1 MSVSL
6 LERQDKTSAK
16 PEKIA
21 LPVTPLWRSHLLCE
35 GECKERDWWLSQ
47 VNPQTPQGSF
57 ACFSLGC
64 KGEFIR
70 KVSVW
75 RVLPT
80 LLVST
85 DYLLFTPF
93 EVVGCHSLPIQ
104 TLMTLSP
111 LVIFTSPLYP
121 WSFSLFFWAWIIP
134 STTDFFPASYTYLPY
149 LSLLA
154 SELLQPPSPATNLL
168 SPFFL
173 PTPVFSPPEG
183 FCSLLSPHAKANEL
197 YTLQIKVWL

>member
-80 LLVST
+80 LLVSR
-85 DYLLFTPF
+85 
-93 EVVGCHSLPIQ
+93 
-104 TLMTLSP
+104 LSP
-111 LVIFTSPLYP
+111 LYSFWGSWLSFPPHSDSYDSFAPRHLHLSSLSLILFLIFLSLDHSLYHRFLSCLLHLPSIPLP
-121 WSFSLFFWAWIIP
+121 FSLRTFATPFPRYEPTFALFSSDPSIFSAWRFLLSSVPSCKGKWIIY
-134 STTDFFPASYTYLPY
+134 F
-149 LSLLA
+149 
-154 SELLQPPSPATNLL
+154 TN
-168 SPFFL
+168 
-173 PTPVFSPPEG
+173 
-183 FCSLLSPHAKANEL
+183 
-197 YTLQIKVWL
+197 